1 MTGAKIKSTDGTS
14 VAKTVKHLLLDIELF
29 WVECTDLLSAQ
40 RQREKWRD
48 KPVKRNRERLLE
60 ADAHRFHGQ
69 IRGST
74 LILCRNPKSA
84 YRQVSTC

>member
-1 MTGAKIKSTDGTS
+1 M
-14 VAKTVKHLLLDIELF
+14 F

-40 RQREKWRD
+40 RQREKWTD

-69 IRGST
+69 IQRINVDPLLKT
-74 LILCRNPKSA
+74 
-84 YRQVSTC
+84 